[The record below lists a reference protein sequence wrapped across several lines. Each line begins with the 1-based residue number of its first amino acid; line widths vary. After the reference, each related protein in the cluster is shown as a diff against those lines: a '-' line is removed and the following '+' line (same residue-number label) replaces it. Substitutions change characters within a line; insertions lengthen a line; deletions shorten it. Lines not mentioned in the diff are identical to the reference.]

1 MTGPLGPPDEDFPD
15 VSVGS
20 RTALSVTLGLLA
32 IFVLAFWVTGIG
44 RATHGPAL
52 LASAGLA
59 ASLILL
65 SYMDL
70 RTGLLLDAVTL
81 PLIAAGL
88 AWAAL
93 FTGAWVQALAGAA
106 LGYGLIAGL
115 AAYWRKTRGYEG
127 IGLGDAKLLA
137 GGGAWVGVLGLPV
150 ILLIASILGLLAGVI
165 VSSAPQSRQAR
176 LALPFGPCLG
186 IGIWIVWCLTNVG
199 LFNQSVPGT

>member
-1 MTGPLGPPDEDFPD
+1 MPD
-15 VSVGS
+15 
-20 RTALSVTLGLLA
+20 
-32 IFVLAFWVTGIG
+32 
-44 RATHGPAL
+44 
-52 LASAGLA
+52 A
-59 ASLILL
+59 A
-65 SYMDL
+65 
-70 RTGLLLDAVTL
+70 AA
-81 PLIAAGL
+81 IAAGL

-93 FTGAWVQALAGAA
+93 FTGVWVQALAGAA